1 MVTFKKQFVTYSD
14 NIVRTKEQNK
24 CVTIPGQSLPMSMI
38 VQRYQ
43 SGQLFGLSSFLTVHD
58 YDDEPDY
65 DHEVPFF
72 PDPADPLALE
82 RASVLSKDFNNEL
95 KRRKDEKEKQRAA
108 GGDPAPSSSATD

>member
-1 MVTFKKQFVTYSD
+1 MVAFKKQFVTYSD

-24 CVTIPGQSLPMSMI
+24 RVTIPGQSLPMSLI

-43 SGQLFGLSSFLTVHD
+43 TGQLFGLSSFLTVHD

-82 RASVLSKDFNNEL
+82 RASMLSKDLNNEF
-95 KRRKDEKEKQRAA
+95 KRRKDEKEKDRT
-108 GGDPAPSSSATD
+108 GGDNPPPASS